1 MTRSILLAALAQ
13 AAAANPGPPT
23 VSHMTALYDQICL
36 RTFPD
41 DAAVDRAMAKRK
53 AIALTPM
60 QVKVTLHDDP
70 GRGWVVKGKGQPVMV
85 MLELPPFHACSV
97 RALAG
102 EGPHDLSA
110 LRTVTD
116 AYKQSH
122 PGFAAEPV
130 FEGERGGIRIRAENE
145 VRRLPDGTAD
155 SLMVI
160 DQRVTD
166 PAQLGPGQT
175 AAPLRFV
182 HQIKR
187 AAPPAEGPTPP

>member
-1 MTRSILLAALAQ
+1 MALSIVLAALAQ
-13 AAAANPGPPT
+13 VAANPGPPT
-23 VSHMTALYDQICL
+23 VAAMVSLYDEVCL

-41 DAAVDRAMAKRK
+41 DAAVDRAMAKHK
-53 AIALTPM
+53 AIALTPE

-102 EGPHDLSA
+102 DGPHDLTA
-110 LRTVTD
+110 LKTVTE
-116 AYKQSH
+116 AYKRTH
-122 PGFAAEPV
+122 PGFTAEPV

-182 HQIKR
+182 HQLK
-187 AAPPAEGPTPP
+187 APR